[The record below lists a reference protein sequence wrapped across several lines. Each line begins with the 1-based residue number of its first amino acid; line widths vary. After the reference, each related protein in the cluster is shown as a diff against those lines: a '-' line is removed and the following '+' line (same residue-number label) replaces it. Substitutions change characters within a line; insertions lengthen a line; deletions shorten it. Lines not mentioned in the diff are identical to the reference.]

1 MSLPVKLRRLL
12 DEPPPEFI
20 FEFSEAGIAW
30 AHQAKTHSSGFQPFT
45 EEVLSVNPV
54 RDNVLLPDRLQEVL
68 GQLVP
73 PGAHKRRRPAAIIL
87 PDYCSRVAVLDFD
100 TFPSDVQQQLALVR
114 FRVKKSVPF
123 DLESASISYHVQP
136 HLAGGKKRDVVV
148 AVISQEILARYEAP
162 LRMAGLHAGLVT
174 LSALAALNMVQ
185 SPDLEVVAKLS
196 GKALSVSVTENN
208 VLRMFRC
215 VEMDAVTPT
224 DVTTVLF
231 PTFAFIEDE
240 FKKKPQRLLLC
251 GFGSLGESLAADL
264 AVELNTTVE
273 PLRSA
278 LGLPGSHNAGLLG
291 YLQRI
296 GVEGVAA

>member
-1 MSLPVKLRRLL
+1 MSIFVKLRRLL

-30 AHQAKTHSSGFQPFT
+30 AHHAKEQSSGFQPFT
-45 EEVLSVNPV
+45 DEVLSVNPV
-54 RDNVLLPDRLQEVL
+54 RDNVLLPDKLQEVV
-68 GQLVP
+68 GKLVP
-73 PGAHKRRRPAAIIL
+73 PAANKRRRLAAVIL

-100 TFPSDVQQQLALVR
+100 TFPSDVQEQMALVR

-123 DLESASISYHVQP
+123 DLESASVSYHVQP
-136 HLAGGKKRDVVV
+136 HVLGGKKRDVVV
-148 AVISQEILARYEAP
+148 AVVSQEILARYEAP

-215 VEMDAVTPT
+215 VEMQEVTPA

-231 PTFAFIEDE
+231 PTFAYVEDE

-251 GFGSLGESLAADL
+251 GFGSLGESAAPELAA
-264 AVELNTTVE
+264 ELNTAVE
-273 PLRSA
+273 PVRSPF
-278 LGLPGSHNAGLLG
+278 GLPSPYNAGLLG

-296 GVEGVAA
+296 GMEGVAA

>member
-1 MSLPVKLRRLL
+1 MSIFVKLRRLL
-12 DEPPPEFI
+12 DEPPPEFV

-30 AHQAKTHSSGFQPFT
+30 AHRAKTLSSGFQPFT

-54 RDNVLLPDRLQEVL
+54 RDNVLLPEQLQETV
-68 GQLVP
+68 GKLVP
-73 PGAHKRRRPAAIIL
+73 TSPHRRRRLAAVIL

-100 TFPSDVQQQLALVR
+100 TFPSDVQEQQALVR

-123 DLESASISYHVQP
+123 DLEAASISYHVQP
-136 HLAGGKKRDVVV
+136 HVAGGKKRDVVV

-174 LSALAALNMVQ
+174 LSALTALNLVH

-196 GKALSVSVTENN
+196 GRAISVSVTENN

-215 VEMDAVTPT
+215 VEMDAVTPA

-251 GFGSLGESLAADL
+251 GFGGLGESLATGL
-264 AVELNTTVE
+264 GMELNTTVE
-273 PLRSA
+273 PVRSTA
-278 LGLPGSHNAGLLG
+278 GIPSSYNAGLLG

-296 GVEGVAA
+296 GMEGVAA

>member
-1 MSLPVKLRRLL
+1 MSLLVKLRRLL
-12 DEPPPEFI
+12 EEPPPEFV

-30 AHQAKTHSSGFQPFT
+30 AHRAKTQSSGFQPFT
-45 EEVLSVNPV
+45 DQVLSVSPV
-54 RDNVLLPDRLQEVL
+54 RDNVLMPEKLQEVL
-68 GQLVP
+68 GKLVP
-73 PGAHKRRRPAAIIL
+73 TAPNKRRRAAAIIL

-100 TFPSDVQQQLALVR
+100 TFPSDPQEQMSLVR

-123 DLESASISYHVQP
+123 DLEAASVSYHVQP
-136 HLAGGKKRDVVV
+136 HALGGKKRDVVV
-148 AVISQEILARYEAP
+148 AVVSQEILARYEAP

-174 LSALAALNMVQ
+174 LSALVALNMVN

-196 GKALSVSVTENN
+196 GKALSVSVVENN

-215 VEMDAVTPT
+215 VEMDDVTPA
-224 DVTTVLF
+224 DITTVLF
-231 PTFAFIEDE
+231 PTFAYIEDE

-251 GFGSLGESLAADL
+251 GFGSLGESLAPEL
-264 AVELNTTVE
+264 GVELNAVVE

-278 LGLPGSHNAGLLG
+278 YGLPSPYNSGLLG
-291 YLQRI
+291 YLQQT